1 MMADPGSVAPVG
13 RTSVAVSRLGIGG
26 GSSFV
31 RAGADG
37 PQGVSAAFREGLR
50 YFDTAPLYG
59 GGSSETAFGEALGA
73 HARDAFV
80 ISTKVGR
87 EAEDRFDYGAANV
100 TRSIARSCARLCLE
114 SIDIALLH
122 DVDPDMHQDFEA
134 RFREAV
140 DEAYPALDR
149 LRGQG
154 KLAAIGV
161 GLKNPHIALRLLQ
174 ARPFD
179 CVMLAGGYTL
189 LEHAALDEL
198 LPWCLDHHVSVLL
211 AAPFNT
217 GILATG
223 AIEGARYFYGPA
235 PPAIMSRVGRIEDV
249 CRRYG
254 VPLAAAALQF
264 PLAHPAIASVVVGH
278 ERAADVARNVA
289 FMRHS
294 IPGAMWAELKADGLL
309 PAHAPVEAVASAS
322 PTG

>member
-1 MMADPGSVAPVG
+1 VRAWGPTDLSPLA
-13 RTSVAVSRLGIGG
+13 RTGLAVSRLGIGG

-37 PQGVSAAFREGLR
+37 VNVVASAFAEGLR

-59 GGSSETAFGEALGA
+59 EGGSEAAFGEALAA
-73 HARDAFV
+73 HSRDTFV

-87 EAEDRFDYGAANV
+87 EAQERFDYSAANV
-100 TRSIARSCARLCLE
+100 TRSIGRSCARLRLE
-114 SIDIALLH
+114 SIDIALVH
-122 DVDPDMHQDFEA
+122 DVDPDMHDDFEA

-140 DEAYPALDR
+140 DEAYPALER
-149 LRGQG
+149 LRGDG
-154 KLAAIGV
+154 KLRAIGV
-161 GLKNPHIALRLLQ
+161 GLKNPQVALRLVQ

-179 CVMLAGGYTL
+179 CVMLAGAYTL

-198 LPWCLDHHVSVLL
+198 LPWCARSGVSILL

-223 AIEGARYFYGPA
+223 AIEGARYFYKPA
-235 PPAIMSRVGRIEDV
+235 PPDIMSRVARIEAV
-249 CRRYG
+249 CKSHG

-278 ERAADVARNVA
+278 ERSVDVARNA
-289 FMRHS
+289 ALMRHP
-294 IPGAMWAELKADGLL
+294 IPADLWAELKVERLL
-309 PAHAPVEAVASAS
+309 PAHAPV
-322 PTG
+322 

>member
-1 MMADPGSVAPVG
+1 VRPPLARGRSALNPASLALLG
-13 RTSVAVSRLGIGG
+13 RTGLAVSRLGIGG

-31 RAGADG
+31 RAGDDG
-37 PQGVSAAFREGLR
+37 GNVVASAFAEGLR

-59 GGSSETAFGEALGA
+59 EGRSEAAFGEALAA
-73 HARDAFV
+73 HPRDTFV

-87 EAEDRFDYGAANV
+87 EAQDRFDYSATNV
-100 TRSIARSCARLCLE
+100 TRSIVRSCARLHLQ
-114 SIDIALLH
+114 SIDIALVH

-140 DEAYPALDR
+140 DEAYPALER
-149 LRGQG
+149 LRGDET
-154 KLAAIGV
+154 LRAIGV
-161 GLKNPHIALRLLQ
+161 GLKNPHVALRLVK

-198 LPWCLDHHVSVLL
+198 LPWCAENDVSILL

-223 AIEGARYFYGPA
+223 AVEGARYFYNPA
-235 PPAIMSRVGRIEDV
+235 PPHIMSRVARIEAV
-249 CRRYG
+249 CARHG

-278 ERAADVARNVA
+278 ERAVDVARNVA
-289 FMRHS
+289 FMRHT
-294 IPGAMWAELKADGLL
+294 IPVAMWAELKAEGLL
-309 PAHAPVEAVASAS
+309 PAHAPI
-322 PTG
+322 